1 MAQFTVTKYS
11 EEAQSW
17 NQRWCIMMA
26 LKVLQ
31 FKREKQNERGKQMYS
46 LFDCGLFEMLC
57 TDELAVLSFE

>member
-1 MAQFTVTKYS
+1 
-11 EEAQSW
+11 
-17 NQRWCIMMA
+17 MMA

-46 LFDCGLFEMLC
+46 LFDYGLFEMLC